1 MFARQSMARFFVSR
15 RFSVSSSLGKPT
27 HTNSVE
33 NQDQYKYFLKLGN
46 LPFRVTKEELAG
58 FTEGQSKPEDCFL
71 DYGDRYERPSGSA
84 YLGFNDQYARDSILS
99 MHRIKEIDGRVVNV
113 SRASLLPNSVM
124 HQLENP
130 IETNSHC
137 VRLLGLPFNVTKNEI
152 VSFLEGCSVVEV
164 KMCKNNRGRP
174 IGQAVVKLSDAQSKE
189 KAIGHTKKEIGNR
202 FD

>member
-1 MFARQSMARFFVSR
+1 MARFFVSH

-71 DYGDRYERPSGSA
+71 DYSDRYERPSGYA
-84 YLGFNDQYARDSILS
+84 YLGFNEKSARDSILS
-99 MHRIKEIDGRVVNV
+99 MNYNKEIDGRVVSI
-113 SRASLLPNSVM
+113 SRTSLLSNSVM
-124 HQLENP
+124 HQLKNP
-130 IETNSHC
+130 VETDSHC
-137 VRLLGLPFNVTKNEI
+137 VRLRGLPFNVTEEEI

-164 KMCKNNRGRP
+164 GMCKNNRGLP

>member
-1 MFARQSMARFFVSR
+1 MFARQSMSRFFVTR
-15 RFSVSSSLGKPT
+15 RLSVSYSLGKKA
-27 HTNSVE
+27 HVE

-58 FTEGQSKPEDCFL
+58 FTEGQSKPEDCYL
-71 DYGDRYERPSGSA
+71 DYGRFERPSGFA
-84 YLGFNDQYARDSILS
+84 YLGFNDQSALDSILS
-99 MHRIKEIDGRVVNV
+99 MHGNKEIDGRVVDV
-113 SRASLLPNSVM
+113 SRASLLTNSVM
-124 HQLENP
+124 HQLKNP

-152 VSFLEGCSVVEV
+152 VSFLEGCSVVDV

-174 IGQAVVKLSDAQSKE
+174 IGEAVVKLSDAQSKE